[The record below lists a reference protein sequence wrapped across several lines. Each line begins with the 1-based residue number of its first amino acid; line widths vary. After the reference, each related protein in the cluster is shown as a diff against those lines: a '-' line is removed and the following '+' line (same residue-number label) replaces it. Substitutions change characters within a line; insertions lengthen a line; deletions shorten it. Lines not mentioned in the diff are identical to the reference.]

1 MDRQAHSPVY
11 RFAHACLHASVVGRS
26 PYGAPLLRTACSTTV
41 GMPDH
46 TGVVKC
52 REGRLYTVWDCNI
65 SGNKT
70 VQESTYN
77 LMDLEGGNVKF
88 YRAL

>member
-1 MDRQAHSPVY
+1 MAHHY
-11 RFAHACLHASVVGRS
+11 FA
-26 PYGAPLLRTACSTTV
+26 LRTACSTTV